1 MTLATS
7 WNIAWALNILI
18 WECAECSKLAPTAHH
33 HHCHQ
38 NHHDVVRDIGDV
50 HRSKPPP
57 TVHYQKAMRDI
68 DDLMQVFASHQ
79 PPQKSHFNWEGVNKL
94 NKSGKEWPED
104 FEEDLRTTALPTADL
119 AADLTTQVGLAKS
132 SSLYLYLFICLSDLN
147 SFCSFVCVSLKSIA
161 NSTPTIR
168 WISSVDYSTF
178 LDIGK
183 ASFFNFSKYFFIF
196 SDQGF
201 NRCTSSSRF
210 IPLSPTLSILTSLRG
225 HFVILID
232 EDVILVQF
240 YLSVHVRNG
249 DFDAIEFD

>member
-1 MTLATS
+1 MARGLWGGFENNCSPNSRSCRRSHHTGRSRQIILFTS
-7 WNIAWALNILI
+7 L
-18 WECAECSKLAPTAHH
+18 
-33 HHCHQ
+33 
-38 NHHDVVRDIGDV
+38 
-50 HRSKPPP
+50 
-57 TVHYQKAMRDI
+57 
-68 DDLMQVFASHQ
+68 
-79 PPQKSHFNWEGVNKL
+79 
-94 NKSGKEWPED
+94 
-104 FEEDLRTTALPTADL
+104 
-119 AADLTTQVGLAKS
+119 
-132 SSLYLYLFICLSDLN
+132 SLYLLVWSQLLLFICLRFFKKKN
-147 SFCSFVCVSLKSIA
+147 IA

>member
-1 MTLATS
+1 MLSGTLGMCIVQSLLPQFITRRQCRILMIS
-7 WNIAWALNILI
+7 CRFLHLTNHRKNLILI
-18 WECAECSKLAPTAHH
+18 ESVWINSINLERSGPRTLRRIWEQLLSQQQILPQTSP
-33 HHCHQ
+33 
-38 NHHDVVRDIGDV
+38 
-50 HRSKPPP
+50 HRSVSPNHP
-57 TVHYQKAMRDI
+57 
-68 DDLMQVFASHQ
+68 
-79 PPQKSHFNWEGVNKL
+79 
-94 NKSGKEWPED
+94 
-104 FEEDLRTTALPTADL
+104 
-119 AADLTTQVGLAKS
+119 
-132 SSLYLYLFICLSDLN
+132 LYIFICLSDLN
-147 SFCSFVCVSLKSIA
+147 SFCSFVCVSLKKKSIA